1 MSYKVYLLGSLSPIE
16 WSQLKWRSEGRTVPV
31 HECTEELVH
40 DILLQ
45 HIPKNGIIVDAGCG
59 TGKWLIY
66 LQRLGYRMVG
76 IEMSREAGLIAKEN
90 QRDARVVQGDVR
102 GVPLRSQSIDAV
114 LSLGVVEHD
123 ESGPLAALREAHRI
137 LKPNGVLV
145 LVVPYNNLLRRL
157 LMNRL
162 LAYVNW
168 RRRRARAE
176 LCFAE
181 YRFGAREVR
190 RFLKCAGFDVVAM
203 YPEDMRPP
211 KNVGIWVDY
220 QNLVFDPFAS
230 EKVELFTLSGSAGK
244 LARSAMR
251 WCPWFICGLITFVA
265 RAKQREQ
272 SATTSTSSVVRSP
285 LMASFIA

>member
-1 MSYKVYLLGSLSPIE
+1 MSYKVYLLGSLGPIE
-16 WSQLKWRSEGRTVPV
+16 WSQLAWRLEGRAVPV
-31 HECTEELVH
+31 HECTEELLH

-66 LQRLGYRMVG
+66 LHRLGYRMVG
-76 IEMSREAGLIAKEN
+76 IEMSREAGVIAKEN

-168 RRRRARAE
+168 RRRRAHAQ

-181 YRFGAREVR
+181 YRFSAREVK
-190 RFLKCAGFDVVAM
+190 RFLECAGFDVVAL
-203 YPEDMRPP
+203 YPDDMLPP
-211 KNVGIWVDY
+211 KNMGIWVDY
-220 QNLVFDPFAS
+220 HNLIFDPFSPAQPQLYALPR
-230 EKVELFTLSGSAGK
+230 VAAK
-244 LARSAMR
+244 LAGWVLR
-251 WCPWFICGLITFVA
+251 WLPWLVCGEITFVA
-265 RAKQREQ
+265 R
-272 SATTSTSSVVRSP
+272 VV
-285 LMASFIA
+285 